1 MTSEAD
7 LPYAL
12 GFNLVEGIG
21 AARLRTLLDT
31 FGSFKAAWTAP
42 RHELQRV
49 GLDRRSLNSLLT
61 TREKVDLNRHVARLA
76 ETNTTVLT
84 WQSPAYP
91 PLLKAISFAP
101 PVLFCRG
108 RLLPGDS
115 RSLAVVG
122 TRRHTAYGRE
132 IARELASGLTGCG
145 ITVVSGLA
153 RGIDSIVHQT
163 VLDHGGRT
171 VAVLGSGVDVIYPPE
186 NRGLVRQL
194 LTADQGAV
202 LSDYPMGTKPAG
214 KNFPPRNRIV
224 SGMTWG
230 TIIIE
235 GDVKSGAMI
244 TAKFALEQGRE
255 VFAVPGSINSQ
266 ASRGPHWLL
275 QQGAK
280 LVTGLDDILEEL
292 HLGSAAAVKPAVQ
305 LALPE
310 SAEEAALLPHL
321 SNVPQHVDE
330 LCRLSGLPTGLVTS
344 TLVLLELKGVVLQHE
359 HMVYTRR

>member
-1 MTSEAD
+1 MTNEAD

-21 AARLRTLLDT
+21 AARVRTLLEV
-31 FGSFKAAWTAP
+31 FGSWEAAWRAP
-42 RHELQRV
+42 RRELQRI
-49 GLDRRSLNSLLT
+49 GLDRRALASLLKV
-61 TREKVDLNRHVARLA
+61 REEIDLEREVANLA
-76 ETNTTVLT
+76 HTKTEVLT
-84 WQSPAYP
+84 WQSAAYP
-91 PLLKAISFAP
+91 PLLKNISFAP

-108 RLLPGDS
+108 RLLPGDA
-115 RSLAVVG
+115 RSLAIVG
-122 TRRHTAYGRE
+122 TRRHTAYGRQ
-132 IARELASGLTGCG
+132 IAQELAVGLVGCG

-153 RGIDSIVHQT
+153 RGIDTIVHET
-163 VLDHGGRT
+163 VLEHGGRT

-186 NRGLVRQL
+186 NRQVVKRL
-194 LTADQGAV
+194 LASDQGAV
-202 LSDYPMGTKPAG
+202 LSDYPMGTQPAG

-230 TIIIE
+230 TIVIE

-255 VFAVPGSINSQ
+255 VFAVPGSINSP
-266 ASRGPHWLL
+266 ASRGPHWLV

-292 HLGSAAAVKPAVQ
+292 HLGCAATVQPMVQ

-344 TLVLLELKGVVLQHE
+344 TLVLLELKGVVLQQE